1 MVNIK
6 KLESTQKLLI
16 ETREKILS
24 DRESWNDYVLNAA
37 VKFYKYGYADQ
48 LLIHAQR
55 RDATACA
62 EYHIWN
68 DIFKRYVKRNS
79 KGIALLENIPDGSQ
93 RLRYVFDVS
102 DTGGKDKAPELW
114 AYKDDY
120 ENIVKTALCEAFNRD
135 NGYPLLG
142 MISSIASSE
151 AFSWLSDQNYLGPN
165 TLRHLIER
173 NAEVVVLERL
183 GLRGTWMPE
192 YNGVE
197 TLDYDEAELL
207 FNGIN
212 HVAGRI
218 LRTIERTIKLQERSL
233 DYGQVVRGGHGRGRS
248 DARRTGGYVVGNNEN
263 RSARGREHER
273 GTSRVQG
280 GERDTIS
287 SSGRLLHPGSSGGRS
302 DTGEDRTLRESQV
315 EVPSGEPTGG
325 REPDDTRR
333 EYKRDSGTAERGSGE
348 PDTRTLDG
356 IGKEESRPGQDEASA
371 GMGGSHEYAQGAG
384 DRDSDER
391 DDLRLESTPG
401 GGFPPAS
408 IPKKRRRR
416 DNSQQLS
423 LFPSEEEQRSAIE
436 AQNQENTSNSKPII
450 TDEFIDD
457 LLRVGPMRA
466 GGKERI
472 LNFFSAHLDAPV
484 EEKERFLSGL
494 YAGSS
499 FDIDTADEEAAL
511 GDAKFNENGIEV
523 FLRYIDIPDRE
534 RFISW
539 NDAAQRIEK
548 IIREGNYL
556 VKNGPEEIWNGAEIK
571 VAEEDID
578 RMAAAGTGFAG
589 GRRRIADIFAS
600 HNFEITDDLV
610 NLLRDE
616 YRDTTRQSV
625 RLTPDGGRETLHSA
639 TFLKSGIG
647 YYKTLMRI
655 GDLREKRS
663 NMGCH
668 VSISWREM
676 AERIGRLLREGKY
689 LTEADKAMSEDE
701 VAAGNKIS
709 REDIESVFLSQPFE
723 TRMQNYKI
731 LLDEEKYGL
740 KKETGKTIEYSGY
753 SYDFPDG
760 FDGMVTFESGKRR
773 IQKGNI
779 EVVLSKAK
787 AKAVIKQLIRD
798 GRYLSPEEMQ
808 EIEDRE
814 EANQLGEL
822 EFTEPDKEEVENS
835 AQTDAETSL
844 FEADAVP
851 EFNSNNTVINDYPL
865 MGAALRDRTDKEI
878 EAFSRQLD
886 RFSAREL
893 SPRQELIVMET
904 PQSLLISDSK
914 AKKLDIVLPQHVLR
928 KIIDKHH
935 ISINAIKQLPE
946 ALANPVMVLESEG
959 RSGQIKDGFVVMIE
973 MRDDRGAT
981 INVPIAL
988 NSVRGRN
995 SAQNVITSMYGRA
1008 DLRTGEPIDQWF
1020 LEQASKD
1027 GLLRYIN
1034 TKKISRWFDES
1045 GLALP
1050 GRGYNN
1056 ESLYK
1061 ILALADKK
1069 VNADTAVKNEDDL
1082 AKAWMQYEAEAAAK
1096 TYGKKAYEHSV
1107 PVAAKANYRIT
1118 DDCLGVGTPKERY
1131 ANNIAAIKLLKE
1143 LETSG
1148 RMASAEEQD
1157 VLAKYVG
1164 WGGLAGAFDEDDSGW
1179 SREYLELKE
1188 LLTDEEYRSARAST
1202 LTAYYTPP
1210 IVTQA
1215 IYSTLERMGF
1225 AGGNVL
1231 EPAMGT
1237 GHFFGTMP
1245 EEIRNNSRLYGV
1257 ELDSLTG
1264 RIAAQLYQRADIKVC
1279 GYEATN
1285 YQDNFFDAAVGNV
1298 PFGQY
1303 KVADARYNKLNY
1315 SIHDY
1320 YFAKTLD
1327 KVRPGGVVA
1336 FVTSR
1341 YTMDKENSSVRR
1353 YIAQRAELLGAVR
1366 LPNTAFKSA
1375 AGTEVVSDILFL
1387 QKRERVMDV
1396 EPEWIY
1402 TGKTDDG
1409 IAVNEYFVRH
1419 PEMVCGKL
1427 ELASSAY
1434 GPTPTCSPIEGKD
1447 LGDMLSEAM
1456 SHIEG
1461 RFAPVSITLDEDE
1474 KEPLET
1480 IPADPTVRNYSYTV
1494 VDGEV
1499 YYRENAVMYK
1509 PEKAVGTRA
1518 ERIKGLVALR
1528 DCTRE
1533 LIDYQLN
1540 GYSDEDIAA
1549 KQRELRQL
1557 YDGYTAKYGIINS
1570 RGNAQAFEADSG
1582 YFLLCSL
1589 EELDAEGN
1597 LKGLADMFSVRT
1609 IGYKAVPERVDTA
1622 VEALAVSISES
1633 AGVDLPYMSSLL
1645 GGKAEDEIVKELDG
1659 VIYENPLETTKNG
1672 GKAVYETADAYLSGD
1687 ILQKIHIAEIAEKGS
1702 PGKYQKNIE
1711 ALQKVMPERLSA
1723 SEITVRLGTSWIEP
1737 RFIKDFIVELLEP
1750 TSYFANNT
1758 LDITYIQMNAEWRI
1772 QGKRSDKF
1780 NTKATETYGTA
1791 YASAY
1796 DLIEEALN
1804 GKTPK
1809 IYKTVIGPDG
1819 NERRELDAKETAA
1832 AVQKQEIIKDKFK
1845 DWIFRDLERR
1855 EYLVDKYNRL
1865 FNNIRPREYDGSHIS
1880 FSGMNPEMKLE
1891 KHQRDAA
1898 ARILYGPNTLL
1909 AHVVGAGKTF
1919 EMVSSAM
1926 ESKRLGLCHKSM
1938 FVVPNHLTEQTAAE
1952 FLKLYPAANILVATR
1967 KDFEAKNRKT
1977 ICSRIATGDYD
1988 AVILG
1993 YTQFEKI
2000 PMSYE
2005 RQAAFLQE
2013 QIDQVMAGIDELKR
2027 SQGERFSVKRYEQQQ
2042 IKLQEKMEILQ
2053 QRMNDRKDDVITFEE
2068 LGVDRLYIDE
2078 AHNYKNLMTYTKMS
2092 NVAGISTTE
2101 AQKSADLYMKC
2112 RYMDEITGGKGIVF
2126 ATGTPVSNSMVEL
2139 YTMQRYLQ
2147 MSELEKRGL
2156 THFDSWASSF
2166 GETTNVLELAPEGS
2180 GYRMRTRFA
2189 KFYNLPELMRMLS
2202 ECADIKTADMLNLPV
2217 PTAHYET
2224 VAVKPSEKQL
2234 EMIQELSK
2242 RAEKVRN
2249 RIVRPDEDNMLAI
2262 TNDGRKIGLDQRLMD
2277 DSLPDDPLSKVNACV
2292 SNVLRIWNETKEEH
2306 GTQLIFCDFST
2317 PGKGFNLYDDIKE
2330 KLIRAGV
2337 PSEEIAF
2344 IHDADNEA
2352 KKAALFARVRVG
2364 RVRVLMGSTQKMGAG
2379 TNVQD
2384 RLVASHDLDCPWRPA
2399 DLEQRAGRIVR
2410 QGNRNSDVYIYR
2422 YVTEQTFD
2430 AYLYQTVENKQ
2441 KFISQIMT
2449 SRSPLRSCEDMDESV
2464 LQYAEIKALCSGN
2477 PKIKEKMDLDVQV
2490 GRLTLLKAAYNDN
2503 RYRLEQSVAKS
2514 LPERIAFLKG
2524 LVKGLEDDIAH
2535 IEEHTHEDNEAHFSP
2550 MKIMQTLC
2558 TEKKSAGAK
2567 ILMAREMKNLNAYTP
2582 IGEYRGMP
2590 MYIGSVGYLGGA
2602 QTDVLRFQREGGPKT
2617 EVELGDDA
2625 LGNIARIN
2633 NAFAKLPDRLELAK
2647 TQLAQCEKQLADY
2660 AEELRKPFEH
2670 AEELDKLQARL
2681 NVLNAELSL
2690 DGPQMK
2696 QEAEQEQER
2705 QEDIQDNLKDRLSL
2719 EPEGVSGDIEPD
2731 LPFQDKPEK
2740 IEDFG
2745 EKIGGARKDLYAY
2758 KREIEASNALTD
2770 DEIADKPLSEVF
2782 PIPRYDKLLKDGTA
2796 PEAVAMIRAIRDS
2809 LPEKPKKAESYKKAV
2824 YAQSIKA
2831 AKGLV
2836 SRILDDDGFALS
2848 LVHEHSGDEFLDKV
2862 IKKAELY
2869 LALGHDVSL
2878 ADCTIRRGTFTVVRG
2893 EKLPNPE
2900 RLWVIESKKLRTIG
2914 YGELYDDAVDDFKN
2928 EMTNREKNRQDKSKN
2943 ETKFDIY
2950 FYKNNREAI
2959 FVGKKVGRDYVKL
2972 AGPFENG
2979 KEAGRYIREHRDE
2992 LEARWQAYK
3001 SIPYE
3006 RRSVNDPRAGKDW
3019 RNGKNVTPEMF
3030 MEAFG
3035 FRGVEFGN
3043 YVEQDKRQLDLNEAY
3058 DALMDLA
3065 DAINVPPKALSL
3077 NGQLG
3082 LAFGARGKGGK
3093 NAPKAHYEPFY
3104 TAINLTKSQG
3114 AGSLAHEWMHAVDN
3128 FFGDK
3133 HGKSTMMSDSGATMG
3148 AALGIEEMRQLL
3160 GDVRPE
3166 MADAFGGVF
3175 NAVRRETELEKR
3187 SKLLDKRRSGKPYWA
3202 TMPELQARA
3211 FESYVVEKLAER
3223 GVKNDYLA
3231 NITSEELWKE
3241 RSAERGPDLPND
3253 YPYPTKEEMPVVR
3266 EAFDKFF
3273 EAVKTRE
3280 TEKGIEMYSLGQKSR
3295 GRALPPVSIDD
3306 VKAHVKGAE
3315 IIDRGQ
3321 GKLTLKFANGTQWV
3335 VDTMADRI
3343 PVDPDVVARDYGRE
3357 VSPEDVVSGRTRI
3370 FDGQS
3375 FIDLVAGMSDAA
3387 TFSHECFEATWEML
3401 NADEQ
3406 TTLLNAYKTREMA
3419 ADRYAAFL
3427 EGRVSSSSSAV
3438 GAVFQRVK
3446 DFFMDIRASLFGR
3459 NSEDIFRQIAQGK
3472 VYKRPVRDQENS
3484 ERYAVNAEIVGKGDE
3499 LTKRM
3504 EVDEIID
3511 KPVPEW
3517 TNEDAGKVL
3526 DAIDAGIADDRA
3538 RDHKLCVDLNNAAP
3552 GEKGKVIEAYERESE
3567 TMKGDTEQ
3575 VRKYLS
3581 KLQEWQDFKDCQDT
3595 RRHDTFVVDREKG
3608 VYSGKIL
3615 SISED
3620 GSTIT
3625 QQIGKGI
3632 VELDHKAEDFPKEKL
3647 AGLRPGQRVT
3657 ICYHNGRAN
3666 FRVREENELGR

>member
-6 KLESTQKLLI
+6 KLESTQKLLF

-37 VKFYKYGYADQ
+37 VKFYKYNSYADQ

-62 EYHIWN
+62 AYEVWN

-79 KGIALLENIPDGSQ
+79 KGIALLLPGADGSQ

-120 ENIVKTALCEAFNRD
+120 ENIVKRALCEAFNKD

-142 MISSIASSE
+142 LINSIASSE
-151 AFSWLSDQNYLGPN
+151 AFNWLSDQNYLGPN

-197 TLDYDEAELL
+197 TLDYDETELL

-218 LRTIERTIKLQERSL
+218 LRTVERTIKLQERSL
-233 DYGQVVRGGHGRGRS
+233 DYGQVVRGNNGR
-248 DARRTGGYVVGNNEN
+248 DEN
-263 RSARGREHER
+263 GSAGGRED
-273 GTSRVQG
+273 GGGDAGVYS
-280 GERDTIS
+280 GERDNVPAG
-287 SSGRLLHPGSSGGRS
+287 GRLLRPGPAGGRG

-315 EVPSGEPTGG
+315 EVPTGQPTGG

-333 EYKRDSGTAERGSGE
+333 EYKRDTGTAERGSGE
-348 PDTRTLDG
+348 PDTRAYDG
-356 IGKEESRPGQDEASA
+356 AGAEEPRPGQDEAPA
-371 GMGGSHEYAQGAG
+371 GMGGSHEHAEGAG

-401 GGFPPAS
+401 GGVSPAPM
-408 IPKKRRRR
+408 PKKRRRR

-423 LFPSEEEQRSAIE
+423 LFPSEEEQRAAIDE
-436 AQNQENTSNSKPII
+436 QQPTTYTQPQAGRDDGKNVSDEELESYIDYALLESDRALDSRYEVYTNVISDTPANQVSRWLYKEHGI
-450 TDEFIDD
+450 
-457 LLRVGPMRA
+457 A
-466 GGKERI
+466 GGHTLVVSRNGKELWGDFNYSSKGIEIRIGDRVASLSWNEVRERI
-472 LNFFSAHLDAPV
+472 
-484 EEKERFLSGL
+484 KGYILSG
-494 YAGSS
+494 
-499 FDIDTADEEAAL
+499 
-511 GDAKFNENGIEV
+511 
-523 FLRYIDIPDRE
+523 
-534 RFISW
+534 RFISE
-539 NDAAQRIEK
+539 D
-548 IIREGNYL
+548 
-556 VKNGPEEIWNGAEIK
+556 EIA
-571 VAEEDID
+571 V
-578 RMAAAGTGFAG
+578 R
-589 GRRRIADIFAS
+589 
-600 HNFEITDDLV
+600 
-610 NLLRDE
+610 RDE
-616 YRDTTRQSV
+616 YAQDLPYPDQNEIDKILLPSNLFNDHVQNVYSIVSEGRNDEESLSQFAYQTYRWNASREYKFLDGVVGRVERDQDGVYIEKPGCAPLFITTEEAFER
-625 RLTPDGGRETLHSA
+625 
-639 TFLKSGIG
+639 
-647 YYKTLMRI
+647 
-655 GDLREKRS
+655 
-663 NMGCH
+663 
-668 VSISWREM
+668 VSQI
-676 AERIGRLLREGKY
+676 IVEGKY
-689 LTEADKAMSEDE
+689 HDY
-701 VAAGNKIS
+701 VAGRFGQAS
-709 REDIESVFLSQPFE
+709 WQ
-723 TRMQNYKI
+723 
-731 LLDEEKYGL
+731 EEKPAE
-740 KKETGKTIEYSGY
+740 ETT
-753 SYDFPDG
+753 PAA
-760 FDGMVTFESGKRR
+760 VT
-773 IQKGNI
+773 
-779 EVVLSKAK
+779 
-787 AKAVIKQLIRD
+787 
-798 GRYLSPEEMQ
+798 
-808 EIEDRE
+808 
-814 EANQLGEL
+814 
-822 EFTEPDKEEVENS
+822 
-835 AQTDAETSL
+835 
-844 FEADAVP
+844 
-851 EFNSNNTVINDYPL
+851 
-865 MGAALRDRTDKEI
+865 
-878 EAFSRQLD
+878 
-886 RFSAREL
+886 
-893 SPRQELIVMET
+893 
-904 PQSLLISDSK
+904 
-914 AKKLDIVLPQHVLR
+914 
-928 KIIDKHH
+928 
-935 ISINAIKQLPE
+935 
-946 ALANPVMVLESEG
+946 
-959 RSGQIKDGFVVMIE
+959 
-973 MRDDRGAT
+973 
-981 INVPIAL
+981 
-988 NSVRGRN
+988 
-995 SAQNVITSMYGRA
+995 
-1008 DLRTGEPIDQWF
+1008 
-1020 LEQASKD
+1020 
-1027 GLLRYIN
+1027 
-1034 TKKISRWFDES
+1034 
-1045 GLALP
+1045 
-1050 GRGYNN
+1050 
-1056 ESLYK
+1056 
-1061 ILALADKK
+1061 
-1069 VNADTAVKNEDDL
+1069 
-1082 AKAWMQYEAEAAAK
+1082 
-1096 TYGKKAYEHSV
+1096 
-1107 PVAAKANYRIT
+1107 NYRIT
-1118 DDCLGVGTPKERY
+1118 NDQIGVGTPKERY

-1143 LETSG
+1143 LEASG

-1188 LLTDEEYRSARAST
+1188 LLTEEEYRSARAST

-1225 AGGNVL
+1225 TGGNVL

-1264 RIAAQLYQRADIKVC
+1264 CIAAQLYQRADIKVC

-1341 YTMDKENSSVRR
+1341 YTMDKENPSVRR

-1597 LKGLADMFSVRT
+1597 LKGLADMFSART

-1622 VEALAVSISES
+1622 VEALAVSISER

-1687 ILQKIHIAEIAEKGS
+1687 ILQQIHIAEIAEKGS

-1938 FVVPNHLTEQTAAE
+1938 FIVPNHLTEQTAAE

-1977 ICSRIATGDYD
+1977 FCSRVATGDYD

-2101 AQKSADLYMKC
+2101 AQKSADLFMKC
-2112 RYMDEITGGKGIVF
+2112 RYLDEITGGKGIVF

-2189 KFYNLPELMRMLS
+2189 KFYNLPELMQMLS

-2242 RAEKVRN
+2242 RAERVRN

-2292 SNVLRIWNETKEEH
+2292 SNVLRIWNETVEER

-2330 KLIRAGV
+2330 KLMDAGV
-2337 PSEEIAF
+2337 PEDEIAF
-2344 IHDADNEA
+2344 IHDADTEA
-2352 KKAALFARVRVG
+2352 KKAALFAKVREG

-2410 QGNRNSDVYIYR
+2410 QGNRNKDVYIYR

-2535 IEEHTHEDNEAHFSP
+2535 IEVHTHEDNEAHFSP

-2660 AEELRKPFEH
+2660 AAELRKPFEH
-2670 AEELDKLQARL
+2670 ADELEKLQARL
-2681 NVLNAELSL
+2681 NVLNVELSL
-2690 DGPQMK
+2690 DRPQTK

-2770 DEIADKPLSEVF
+2770 DEIADKSLSEVF

-2914 YGELYDDAVDDFKN
+2914 YGELYDDAVDDFKR
-2928 EMTNREKNRQDKSKN
+2928 EMANRERQDKPKSA
-2943 ETKFDIY
+2943 TKFDAY
-2950 FYKNNREAI
+2950 YYKRNRNEI
-2959 FVGKKVGRDYVKL
+2959 FVGKKVGREYVKL

-3019 RNGKNVTPEMF
+3019 RNGRNVTPEMF

-3065 DAINVPPKALSL
+3065 DVINVPPKALSL

-3253 YPYPTKEEMPVVR
+3253 YPYPTKEEMPVVC

-3295 GRALPPVSIDD
+3295 GRALPPVSIGD
-3306 VKAHVKGAE
+3306 VKARVKGAE
-3315 IIDRGQ
+3315 VIDLGN
-3321 GKLTLKFANGTQWV
+3321 GKISLAFANGTKWL
-3335 VDTMADRI
+3335 VDTQADSI
-3343 PVDPDVVARDYGRE
+3343 PIDQEVVKRDYERD
-3357 VSPEDVVSGRTRI
+3357 VQPEDVVSGRTRI

-3375 FIDLVAGMSDAA
+3375 FIDLVSGMSNVA

-3427 EGRVSSSSSAV
+3427 EGRVSSSSSVV

-3459 NSEDIFRQIAQGK
+3459 DSEDIFRQIAEGK
-3472 VYKRPVRDQENS
+3472 VHKRPVRDHENS
-3484 ERYAVNAEIVGKGDE
+3484 ERYKVDAEIVEKGDE

-3504 EVDEIID
+3504 EIEEIID
-3511 KPVPEW
+3511 KPVAEW

-3538 RDHKLCVDLNNAAP
+3538 RDHKLRVDLNNAAP

-3567 TMKGDTEQ
+3567 AMKGDTE
-3575 VRKYLS
+3575 RMKKYLS
-3581 KLQEWQDFKDCQDT
+3581 KLQEWQEFKDMGAKEVDKMAEKQELEDLMGIAVEGDASKEDMASLFDAIAHKQWDCAKKMVAEKPALLFAKAQDPFFT
-3595 RRHDTFVVDREKG
+3595 EKKYWEGAEESTLPLYTPAEYAQECRFPTLEEYFKELEKEHEGLKKHVGLDSSQRFTLSIDREKG
-3608 VYSGKIL
+3608 IYTGKIL
-3615 SISED
+3615 AISED

-3625 QQIGKGI
+3625 QQMGKGI
-3632 VELDHKAEDFPKEKL
+3632 VELDHRTENFPKEKL
-3647 AGLRPGQRVT
+3647 AGLRPGQTVT
-3657 ICYHNGRAN
+3657 ICYRSGRGN
-3666 FRVREENELGR
+3666 IRVREEAELER

>member
-24 DRESWNDYVLNAA
+24 DKDSWNDYVLNAV
-37 VKFYKYGYADQ
+37 VKFYKYSYADQ
-48 LLIHAQR
+48 ILIHAQR

-62 EYHIWN
+62 EYHMWN

-79 KGIALLENIPDGSQ
+79 KGIALLLPGGDGSQ

-102 DTGGKDKAPELW
+102 DTGGMDKVPELW
-114 AYKDDY
+114 SYKDDY
-120 ENIVKTALCEAFNRD
+120 EDIVKTALCEVFNKD

-142 MISSIASSE
+142 LISSVAASD
-151 AFSWLSDQNYLGPN
+151 AFNWLSDRNYLGSN
-165 TLRHLIER
+165 TLRHLIAR
-173 NAEVVVLERL
+173 NAEVVVQERL

-192 YNGVE
+192 YNGINALNDAE
-197 TLDYDEAELL
+197 KELL
-207 FNGIN
+207 LKGIN

-218 LRTIERTIKLQERSL
+218 LRTIERTIKLHERSL
-233 DYGQVVRGGHGRGRS
+233 NYGEVIRGDVGRVRDGARRPGRDSAGNDTNWSAGGRGS
-248 DARRTGGYVVGNNEN
+248 GQGNAGLL
-263 RSARGREHER
+263 R
-273 GTSRVQG
+273 
-280 GERDTIS
+280 GERDNVPAGGRLLRPGS
-287 SSGRLLHPGSSGGRS
+287 SSGRG
-302 DTGEDRTLRESQV
+302 DTGENRPLRESAS
-315 EVPSGEPTGG
+315 EVPSGEPTGR

-348 PDTRTLDG
+348 QGTRAYNG
-356 IGKEESRPGQDEASA
+356 IGKEESRPEQDDAPA
-371 GMGGSHEYAQGAG
+371 GMGGSHEHAQGAG
-384 DRDSDER
+384 DRNSDER
-391 DDLRLESTPG
+391 DDLRLGGGDMPG
-401 GGFPPAS
+401 GGIAS
-408 IPKKRRRR
+408 AWAPKRRRR
-416 DNSQQLS
+416 KDNSKQLS
-423 LFPSEEEQRSAIE
+423 LFPSEEEQRAAIE
-436 AQNQENTSNSKPII
+436 AQNREATSNSKPII

-457 LLRVGPMRA
+457 LLRVGPMWV

-484 EEKERFLSGL
+484 EEKARFLSGL
-494 YAGSS
+494 YDGSS
-499 FDIDTADEEAAL
+499 FDIDTADEEDAL
-511 GDAKFNENGIEV
+511 GDAKFNENGIEI
-523 FLRYIDIPDRE
+523 FLRYVDIPDKE
-534 RFISW
+534 IFISW

-548 IIREGNYL
+548 IIQEGNYL
-556 VKNGPEEIWNGAEIK
+556 INGPEGIWNGAEIK
-571 VAEEDID
+571 ITEEDID
-578 RMAAAGTGFAG
+578 RMAAAGTGFTG
-589 GRRRIADIFAS
+589 GRRRIANIFAS
-600 HNFEITDDLV
+600 HNSEITEELV
-610 NLLRDE
+610 NQLREE

-625 RLTPDGGRETLHSA
+625 RLTPDGGRETLHSVA
-639 TFLKSGIG
+639 FFSSCIG
-647 YYKTLMRI
+647 YQKTLMRI
-655 GDLREKRS
+655 GDLREKRA
-663 NMGCH
+663 NLGCH

-676 AERIGRLLREGKY
+676 AERIGRLLSEGKY
-689 LTEADKAMSEDE
+689 LTDADKAMSEEE

-709 REDIESVFLSQPFE
+709 REDIESVFLSQPLE

-773 IQKGNI
+773 IQKGHI

-798 GRYLSPEEMQ
+798 GRYISPEEMQ

-814 EANQLGEL
+814 EANRLGEL
-822 EFTEPDKEEVENS
+822 EFARPGKEEVENS
-835 AQTDAETSL
+835 AQTDAETSP
-844 FEADAVP
+844 FEAEIVEASNSP
-851 EFNSNNTVINDYPL
+851 E
-865 MGAALRDRTDKEI
+865 
-878 EAFSRQLD
+878 
-886 RFSAREL
+886 
-893 SPRQELIVMET
+893 
-904 PQSLLISDSK
+904 
-914 AKKLDIVLPQHVLR
+914 
-928 KIIDKHH
+928 
-935 ISINAIKQLPE
+935 
-946 ALANPVMVLESEG
+946 
-959 RSGQIKDGFVVMIE
+959 
-973 MRDDRGAT
+973 
-981 INVPIAL
+981 
-988 NSVRGRN
+988 
-995 SAQNVITSMYGRA
+995 
-1008 DLRTGEPIDQWF
+1008 
-1020 LEQASKD
+1020 
-1027 GLLRYIN
+1027 
-1034 TKKISRWFDES
+1034 
-1045 GLALP
+1045 
-1050 GRGYNN
+1050 
-1056 ESLYK
+1056 
-1061 ILALADKK
+1061 
-1069 VNADTAVKNEDDL
+1069 
-1082 AKAWMQYEAEAAAK
+1082 
-1096 TYGKKAYEHSV
+1096 
-1107 PVAAKANYRIT
+1107 AKANYRIT
-1118 DDCLGVGTPKERY
+1118 DDRLGVGTPKERY

-1143 LETSG
+1143 LEVSG

-1188 LLTDEEYRSARAST
+1188 LLTEEEYRSARAST

-1225 AGGNVL
+1225 TGGNVL

-1264 RIAAQLYQRADIKVC
+1264 RIAAQLYQRANIKVC
-1279 GYEATN
+1279 GYEETS
-1285 YQDNFFDAAVGNV
+1285 YQDNFFDVAVGNV

-1303 KVADARYNKLNY
+1303 KVADSRYNKLNY
-1315 SIHDY
+1315 SVHDY

-1341 YTMDKENSSVRR
+1341 YTMDKENPSVRR

-1366 LPNTAFKSA
+1366 LPNTTFKDA

-1409 IAVNEYFVRH
+1409 IVTNEYFIKH

-1427 ELASSAY
+1427 ELTSSAY
-1434 GPTPTCSPIEGKD
+1434 GPTPTCSPIEGKG
-1447 LGDMLSEAM
+1447 LGDMLAEAM

-1474 KEPLET
+1474 KEPFET
-1480 IPADPTVRNYSYTV
+1480 IPADPNVRNYSYAV
-1494 VDGEV
+1494 VNGEI

-1518 ERIKGLVALR
+1518 ERIKGLIALR

-1557 YDGYTAKYGIINS
+1557 YDGYIAKYGIINS

-1597 LKGLADMFSVRT
+1597 LKGLADMFSART
-1609 IGYKAVPERVDTA
+1609 IGYKAVPDRVETA
-1622 VEALAVSISES
+1622 VEALAVSISER

-1645 GGKAEDEIVKELDG
+1645 GGKAEDEIVRELDG

-1687 ILQKIHIAEIAEKGS
+1687 ILQKIHIAEVAEKGN

-1750 TSYFANNT
+1750 TPYFANNT
-1758 LDITYIQMNAEWRI
+1758 LDITYVQMNAEWRI

-1780 NTKATETYGTA
+1780 NIRANETYGTA
-1791 YASAY
+1791 FANAY

-1819 NERRELDAKETAA
+1819 NERKELDAKETAA
-1832 AVQKQEIIKDKFK
+1832 AVQKQEIIKDEFK
-1845 DWIFRDLERR
+1845 DWIFYDLERR

-1865 FNNIRPREYDGSHIS
+1865 FNNIRPREYDGSHIA

-1919 EMVSSAM
+1919 EMVASAM

-1967 KDFEAKNRKT
+1967 KDFEKKNRKT
-1977 ICSRIATGDYD
+1977 FCSRIATGDYD

-1993 YTQFEKI
+1993 YSQMEKI
-2000 PMSYE
+2000 PVSLE
-2005 RQAAFLQE
+2005 RQCRFLEE
-2013 QIDQVMAGIDELKR
+2013 QIDQIMAGIEELKR
-2027 SQGERFSVKRYEQQQ
+2027 TQGERFSVKRYEQQQ

-2068 LGVDRLYIDE
+2068 LGVDRLYVDE

-2101 AQKSADLYMKC
+2101 AQKSADLHMKC
-2112 RYMDEITGGKGIVF
+2112 RYMDEITGGRGIVF

-2147 MSELEKRGL
+2147 MGELEKRGL
-2156 THFDSWASSF
+2156 THFDAWASSF
-2166 GETTNVLELAPEGS
+2166 GETVNVLELAPEGS

-2189 KFYNLPELMRMLS
+2189 KFYNLPELMRMFS

-2224 VAVKPSEKQL
+2224 VAVMPTETQL

-2249 RIVRPDEDNMLAI
+2249 RIVRPDEDNMLSI

-2277 DSLPDDPLSKVNACV
+2277 YRLPDAPGSKVNACIG
-2292 SNVLRIWNETKEEH
+2292 NVLRIWNETKEER

-2317 PGKGFNLYDDIKE
+2317 PGKGFNLYDDIRG
-2330 KLIRAGV
+2330 KLERAGV
-2337 PSEEIAF
+2337 PSEEIAY
-2344 IHDADNEA
+2344 IHDADTEA
-2352 KKAALFARVRVG
+2352 KKAALFAKVREG

-2410 QGNRNSDVYIYR
+2410 QGNRNKDVYIYR
-2422 YVTEQTFD
+2422 YVTERTFD

-2490 GRLTLLKAAYNDN
+2490 GRLNLLKAAYNDN

-2524 LVKGLEDDIAH
+2524 IVKGLEDDIAH
-2535 IEEHTHEDNEAHFSP
+2535 IEANTHEDNDAHFSP

-2567 ILMAREMKNLNAYTP
+2567 ILMAREMKSLNAYTP

-2590 MYIGSVGYLGGA
+2590 MYIGSVGYIGGA
-2602 QTDVLRFQREGGPKT
+2602 QADVLRFQREGGPKT

-2625 LGNIARIN
+2625 IGNIARIN

-2647 TQLAQCEKQLADY
+2647 TQLAQCEKQLTDY
-2660 AEELRKPFEH
+2660 AEKLRKPFEH
-2670 AEELDKLQARL
+2670 ADELEKLQARL

-2690 DGPQMK
+2690 DRPQTK
-2696 QEAEQEQER
+2696 QEAEQER
-2705 QEDIQDNLKDRLSL
+2705 QEDIQDNLEDRVPL
-2719 EPEGVSGDIEPD
+2719 ESEGVSGNIEPD
-2731 LPFQDKPEK
+2731 LPLQDKPEK

-2745 EKIGGARKDLYAY
+2745 EKIGGARKDIYAY
-2758 KREIEASNALTD
+2758 KREIEASNTLTD
-2770 DEIADKPLSEVF
+2770 DEIAVKPLSEVI
-2782 PIPRYDKLLKDGTA
+2782 PAPRYDKLLKDGTA
-2796 PEAVAMIRAIRDS
+2796 PEAVAMIRAIRES
-2809 LPEKPKKAESYKKAV
+2809 LPEKPKNAESYKKAV
-2824 YAQSIKA
+2824 YAQSVKA
-2831 AKGLV
+2831 AKGLIAQ
-2836 SRILDDDGFALS
+2836 ILDDDGFALS
-2848 LVHEHSGDEFLDKV
+2848 LVHEHNGDEFVDKV

-2878 ADCTIRRGTFTVVRG
+2878 ADCNIRQGTFTVVRG

-2914 YGELYDDAVDDFKN
+2914 YGELYDDAVDDFKR
-2928 EMTNREKNRQDKSKN
+2928 EMANRERQDKPKSA
-2943 ETKFDIY
+2943 TKFDAY
-2950 FYKNNREAI
+2950 YYKRNRDEV
-2959 FVGKKVGRDYVKL
+2959 FVGKKVGREYIKL

-3006 RRSVNDPRAGKDW
+3006 RRSVNDPRAGSD
-3019 RNGKNVTPEMF
+3019 RRGGKSVTPEMF

-3043 YVEQDKRQLDLNEAY
+3043 YVDQDKRQLDLNEAY
-3058 DALMDLA
+3058 DALIDLA
-3065 DAINVPPKALSL
+3065 DVINVPPKALSL

-3104 TAINLTKSQG
+3104 TVINLTKSQG

-3128 FFGDK
+3128 FFGNK
-3133 HGKSTMMSDSGATMG
+3133 QGKSTMMSDSGATMC
-3148 AALGIEEMRQLL
+3148 AAVSMEKKIQLL

-3187 SKLLDKRRSGKPYWA
+3187 SKLLDKRRAGKPYWG
-3202 TMPELQARA
+3202 TMPEMQARA
-3211 FESYVVEKLAER
+3211 FEAYVIERLAER
-3223 GVKNDYLA
+3223 GIRNDYLA
-3231 NITSEELWKE
+3231 NVVSEEQWKE

-3253 YPYPTKEEMPVVR
+3253 YPYPTKEEMSVVR

-3273 EAVKTRE
+3273 EMVKMRE

-3295 GRALPPVSIDD
+3295 GSVLPPVSIDD
-3306 VKAHVKGAE
+3306 VKARVKGAE
-3315 IIDRGQ
+3315 IIDHGQ
-3321 GKLTLKFANGTQWV
+3321 GKWTLKFVNGLQWI

-3343 PVDPDVVARDYGRE
+3343 PIDPDVVARDYGRE
-3357 VSPEDVVSGRTRI
+3357 VRPEDVVSGRTRI

-3375 FIDLVAGMSDAA
+3375 FIDLVSGMSDAA
-3387 TFSHECFEATWEML
+3387 TFSHECFETTWEML

-3472 VYKRPVRDQENS
+3472 VYERPVLDQEIS
-3484 ERYAVNAEIVGKGDE
+3484 ERYKINTEIVEKGDE
-3499 LTKRM
+3499 LAKRM
-3504 EVDEIID
+3504 EVEEIID
-3511 KPVPEW
+3511 KPVAEW
-3517 TNEDAGKVL
+3517 TNEDADKVL
-3526 DAIDAGIADDRA
+3526 NVIDAGIAADKRT
-3538 RDHKLCVDLNNAAP
+3538 RDHKLRVDLENAAP
-3552 GEKGKVIEAYERESE
+3552 GEKGKVIEAYEREFE
-3567 TMKGDTEQ
+3567 TKKGDAKLLK
-3575 VRKYLS
+3575 KYLS
-3581 KLQEWQDFKDCQDT
+3581 KLQEWQEFKDMGAKEVDKMAEKHELEDLMWITVEGGASKEEMASLFDAIAHKQWDCAKKMVAEKPALLFAKAQDPYYT
-3595 RRHDTFVVDREKG
+3595 EKKYWDGAEESTLPLYTPAEYAHECRFTTLEEYFKEREKEHESLKKHVGLDTSQRFTLSVDREKG
-3608 VYSGKIL
+3608 IYTGKIL
-3615 SISED
+3615 AISED

-3625 QQIGKGI
+3625 QQMGKGI
-3632 VELDHKAEDFPKEKL
+3632 VELDHRAENFPKEKL
-3647 AGLRPGQRVT
+3647 AGLRPGQTVT
-3657 ICYHNGRAN
+3657 ICYRSGRGN
-3666 FRVREENELGR
+3666 IRVREEAELER